1 MKFNVLFNRNPFK
14 GKVPDDKVKRYWD
27 MFGKSSTKA
36 AAARFPHFLS
46 IRYAKIIYLTRTW
59 KFSV

>member
-1 MKFNVLFNRNPFK
+1 MFYLTDNPFK
-14 GKVPDDKVKRYWD
+14 GKVPDEKVKRYWD
-27 MFGKSSTKA
+27 MFGTKSSTKA
-36 AAARFPHFLS
+36 AAAGFLDFSS